1 MNNHHSH
8 SDSNRPT
15 GDRSK
20 VDPPSTALISKL
32 DSLLSA
38 LDSQET
44 TCVITCKQ
52 TETSLNTSTDDAL
65 EIQTKHDPQ
74 VVQYDAYDVVM
85 CVWGF
90 IRIHMEA
97 NNVIPESLKQLI
109 VNFVGKYYF
118 FLKMINHSEQE
129 QIELKIHSHKG
140 HLMDE
145 APENMLQSNGE
156 CYVAS
161 CHTNDWIIFSI
172 DSDHW
177 YYPTKVQV
185 HGSLKNFRL

>member
-52 TETSLNTSTDDAL
+52 TETSLNTSADDPP
-65 EIQTKHDPQ
+65 ETQTKHAEEVFP
-74 VVQYDAYDVVM
+74 YDEYDVAM
-85 CVWGF
+85 CVSGF
-90 IRIHMEA
+90 ILMHMESTQQLIQS
-97 NNVIPESLKQLI
+97 NINVIPEAIK
-109 VNFVGKYYF
+109 
-118 FLKMINHSEQE
+118 
-129 QIELKIHSHKG
+129 
-140 HLMDE
+140 
-145 APENMLQSNGE
+145 
-156 CYVAS
+156 
-161 CHTNDWIIFSI
+161 
-172 DSDHW
+172 
-177 YYPTKVQV
+177 
-185 HGSLKNFRL
+185 